1 MLNYFKEKICLRRW
15 GKKIVKHYFF
25 KKFSFTGKQN
35 RFAIC
40 FSQKFLFSIPY
51 LYFKVKMFACQ
62 LKFLVRTNIC
72 VFLCLECKFHRGF
85 LKFILNLDKSK
96 RYIYSYSR
104 DKNVNF
110 HFLKNYQCG
119 YVFSSFYRHSAQ
131 SLN

>member
-25 KKFSFTGKQN
+25 KKFIFTWKQN
-35 RFAIC
+35 IFAIC

-96 RYIYSYSR
+96 RYIYIVTLGIKMLISIFWKTTNVVMFLVLFTDIQHSR
-104 DKNVNF
+104 
-110 HFLKNYQCG
+110 
-119 YVFSSFYRHSAQ
+119 
-131 SLN
+131 

>member
-25 KKFSFTGKQN
+25 KKFIFTWKQN
-35 RFAIC
+35 IFAIC

-96 RYIYSYSR
+96 RYIYIVTLGIKMLISI
-104 DKNVNF
+104 
-110 HFLKNYQCG
+110 FLKTTNVVMFLVLFTDIQ
-119 YVFSSFYRHSAQ
+119 HSR
-131 SLN
+131 